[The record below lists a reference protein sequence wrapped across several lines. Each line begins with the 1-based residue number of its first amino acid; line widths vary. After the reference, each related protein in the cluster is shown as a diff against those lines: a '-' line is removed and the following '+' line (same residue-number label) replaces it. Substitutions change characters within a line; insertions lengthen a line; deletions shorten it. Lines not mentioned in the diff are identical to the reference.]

1 MEEYWDGF
9 TQVNV
14 EQNNKMS
21 RSEEETKGC
30 VLLTKYNRRRIQHLA

>member
-1 MEEYWDGF
+1 MEAYWDGF

-21 RSEEETKGC
+21 RSEEERGVC
-30 VLLTKYNRRRIQHLA
+30 C